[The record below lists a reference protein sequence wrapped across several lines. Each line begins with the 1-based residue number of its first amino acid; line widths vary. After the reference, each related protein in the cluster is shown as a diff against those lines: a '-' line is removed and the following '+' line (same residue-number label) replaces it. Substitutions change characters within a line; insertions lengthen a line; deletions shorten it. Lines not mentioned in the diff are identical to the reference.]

1 MLSMLWHQPPWPLA
15 PGIGLSG
22 PRKGRREAPG
32 WPSPTYLCL
41 GHRVLSPG
49 SPAALGAFTLIIRK
63 GPSGRA
69 MLLRAAGRL
78 AWRHPVAGAREPRT
92 PPSCSLRQH
101 LQAAS
106 DMGGSG
112 GAPRRATARETEAR
126 SVHALCMER
135 EHGGA
140 RAVSRRPGSPRE
152 PRSEG
157 RAGAGVSS
165 RLPEGAMRHRQHF
178 SIDDLM
184 VCKFSEDGR
193 ARRRQDPP
201 IQAGA
206 RRCK

>member
-1 MLSMLWHQPPWPLA
+1 VLSMLWHQPPWPLA

-41 GHRVLSPG
+41 GH
-49 SPAALGAFTLIIRK
+49 
-63 GPSGRA
+63 
-69 MLLRAAGRL
+69 
-78 AWRHPVAGAREPRT
+78 PVAGAREPRT

-112 GAPRRATARETEAR
+112 GAPRRATARGTEAR

-135 EHGGA
+135 EHGGT

-193 ARRRQDPP
+193 ACRRQDPP

-206 RRCK
+206 RRCE